1 MQAYRPDRLVG
12 ALNTLVTVAY
22 FGLWVVAA
30 IILIAMPAVKEFA
43 GDDPDWTLG
52 MGKRVAVHSEA
63 TMLTSRGPARVDV
76 RVNGDLELPIAMLPW
91 SIVAMRWAHAAV
103 GFALMLMFLHHLRRI
118 FQRVRDGAPFDADN
132 ARRLRWLGLLLLTLA
147 LFNGV
152 AELVSL
158 LAVRRVLVSSSITA
172 PTGLGPAGVV
182 FGGLHLDLPLVFVAL
197 VLLALGEVFR
207 RGAEL
212 EDEQSLV
219 V

>member
-1 MQAYRPDRLVG
+1 MKAYRPDRVVRV
-12 ALNTLVTVAY
+12 LNTLVSVAY
-22 FGLWVVAA
+22 FGLWVVAP
-30 IILIAMPAVKEFA
+30 IVLIGAPAAKLVA
-43 GDDPDWTLG
+43 GHEPDWILG

-63 TMLTSRGPARVDV
+63 IMLTSRGPARVDV
-76 RVNGDLELPIAMLPW
+76 VVRGDLELPIAMLPW
-91 SIVAMRWAHAAV
+91 SVLAMRWTHAAV

-118 FQRVRDGAPFDADN
+118 FQRVRAGAPFDADN
-132 ARRLRWLGLLLLTLA
+132 ARRLRWLGLLLLALA

-152 AELVSL
+152 AELAPL
-158 LAVRRVLVSSSITA
+158 FAVRRVLVSSSITA
-172 PTGLGPAGVV
+172 PTGFGPAGVV
-182 FGGLHLDLPLVFVAL
+182 FGGLHIDLPLVFVAL